1 MGHPVPRLVVLTFVV
16 SHPFRRRRGMDGAPS
31 FNLTLNFRLEQELTH
46 KFVVGVKELVE
57 GAVEDQAAF
66 FEH

>member
-1 MGHPVPRLVVLTFVV
+1 
-16 SHPFRRRRGMDGAPS
+16 MDGAPS